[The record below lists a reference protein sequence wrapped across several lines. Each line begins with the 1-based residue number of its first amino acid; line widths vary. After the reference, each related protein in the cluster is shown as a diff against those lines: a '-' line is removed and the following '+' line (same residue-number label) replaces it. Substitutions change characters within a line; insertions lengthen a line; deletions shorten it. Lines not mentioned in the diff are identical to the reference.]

1 MYIQYNMNQTT
12 LPLELSACIDPDHIV
27 FSIYNFIES
36 LDEKHFESCL
46 QLPSDSTSRW
56 TPLSLAN
63 SSYCKGL

>member
-1 MYIQYNMNQTT
+1 MIINMDDLHHIYIAYGN
-12 LPLELSACIDPDHIV
+12 I
-27 FSIYNFIES
+27 
-36 LDEKHFESCL
+36 CL